1 MSKAS
6 ARRMGRTMKRA
17 MAHGIARATDRAGGI
32 VKKGLTGPAAGKAVT
47 RAFRFLAV
55 LAVLSAASA
64 ASAMAQERVRVV
76 ASFSILADIVR
87 QIGADRVDVISLV
100 PPDAD
105 AHVYQPTP
113 ADSKALASAALVV
126 LNGLGFEGW
135 ADRLVKASG
144 YKRPIVIA
152 TKGLKTLTAAGHDDA
167 GNQDHKHGHDHD
179 SDPHA
184 WQDVANVKLYAA
196 NITDALIAADPAG
209 KQVYQANAQAYLARL
224 TELDGSI
231 RSAYAA
237 MPEARRTIITHH
249 DAFAYYGSA
258 YGLKFIAPQG
268 VTGDSEPSARD
279 VAALI
284 RQIRKEKAKAVFV
297 ENITNGRLIEQIVRD
312 TGVTIGGKLYSDALS
327 GAGGPASTYIDMM
340 RHNTRLMSDALAAA
354 VTPSE
359 KPSPRAR

>member
-1 MSKAS
+1 
-6 ARRMGRTMKRA
+6 MKRLIRFAATFSILTLAFLRAAPLVFAFLTMAA
-17 MAHGIARATDRAGGI
+17 MT
-32 VKKGLTGPAAGKAVT
+32 PVT
-47 RAFRFLAV
+47 
-55 LAVLSAASA
+55 
-64 ASAMAQERVRVV
+64 AQERTSHEPVRVV

-87 QIGADRVDVISLV
+87 QIGADRVAVTSLV

-113 ADSKALASAALVV
+113 ADSKALAGAALVV

-144 YKRPIVIA
+144 YKRPVVIA
-152 TKGLKTLTAAGHDDA
+152 TKGLKTLAAADHDGA

-184 WQDVANVKLYAA
+184 WQDVTNVKTYVA
-196 NITDALIAADPAG
+196 NIRDALIAADPAG
-209 KQVYQANAQAYLARL
+209 ASAYRARAEAYLADL
-224 TELDGSI
+224 AQLDGSI

-237 MPEARRTIITHH
+237 IPEARRTIITHH
-249 DAFAYYGSA
+249 DAFGYYGKA
-258 YGLKFIAPQG
+258 YGIKFIAPQG

-297 ENITNGRLIEQIVRD
+297 ENINSGRLIEQIVRD
-312 TGVTIGGKLYSDALS
+312 TGVAIGGKLYSDALS
-327 GAGGPASTYIDMM
+327 AAGGPASTYIDMM